1 MANVQYS
8 DVLALSPEQRL
19 ELAEFIWDSLE
30 DHPEVLPLS
39 TEEKTEL
46 DKRLKYYYDHKEESL
61 SWAVVK
67 EQILSL
73 R

>member
-1 MANVQYS
+1 MANFQFS
-8 DVLALSPEQRL
+8 DILALTPEQRL
-19 ELAEFIWDSLE
+19 KLAEFIWDSLE

-39 TEEKTEL
+39 AEEKTEL
-46 DKRLKYYYDHKEESL
+46 DKRLKYYYEHKKESL
-61 SWAVVK
+61 SWTVVK